1 MMEKKKK
8 NPLKLLQN
16 QPTNQPTR
24 KEKLYYSTI
33 LKPFKIDAWHSLT
46 QNFVRK
52 RKHHAIA
59 CLVLV
64 LVPPSLN
71 SLSFSPSFDV
81 STNQCLTRKN

>member
-1 MMEKKKK
+1 MKEKKKK
-8 NPLKLLQN
+8 SFETTSK
-16 QPTNQPTR
+16 PTNQPTR

-64 LVPPSLN
+64 PPSLN